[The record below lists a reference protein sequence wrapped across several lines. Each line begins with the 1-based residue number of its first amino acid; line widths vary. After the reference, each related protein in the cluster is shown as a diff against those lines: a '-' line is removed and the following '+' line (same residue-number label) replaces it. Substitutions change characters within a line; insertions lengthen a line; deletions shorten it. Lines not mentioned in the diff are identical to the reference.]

1 MTVREKQFVNAK
13 QNVAEDARLRSQ
25 APLQTRILVLDDFQ
39 CCPLM
44 PSKYAIKILRHS
56 HIWILSIPCSV

>member
-25 APLQTRILVLDDFQ
+25 APLQTRILVLDDF
-39 CCPLM
+39 
-44 PSKYAIKILRHS
+44 
-56 HIWILSIPCSV
+56 